1 MFTIM
6 RGYYNFLDEA
16 NSTTLATDISN
27 ATILAGD
34 KIYWRFTKH
43 LYGVINAAGTGI
55 VLATA

>member
-6 RGYYNFLDEA
+6 RGSYNFLDEA
-16 NSTTLATDISN
+16 TAATLATDIGN

-43 LYGVINAAGTGI
+43 LYGVVNAAGNAV